1 MATKVLKFQDV
12 LNKEL
17 KDTEFKRYYEEEGR
31 KLEVGYKIAR
41 LRHKLGLTQQ
51 QLAQKTRTSQTVVS
65 RLESGNYWKCSLTTL
80 EKIAVATGRHLS
92 ISFRK

>member
-31 KLEVGYKIAR
+31 KLEVG
-41 LRHKLGLTQQ
+41 
-51 QLAQKTRTSQTVVS
+51 
-65 RLESGNYWKCSLTTL
+65 
-80 EKIAVATGRHLS
+80 
-92 ISFRK
+92 